1 MRLVTDADWQQLRQV
16 VIGGVLTWAM
26 LRGAGWIVGVAVCGC
41 AP

>member
-16 VIGGVLTWAM
+16 VVSGVLAWAL
-26 LRGAGWIVGVAVCGC
+26 LRGAGWLLAWRLCGC